1 MAQDRTADLE
11 AQLLQGAR
19 GVQNNTENM
28 LERLAKMFSATD
40 LVTVK
45 NILPDPFGWVYTDPK
60 ETVITQPD
68 SATRRVEYGAPKA
81 RTLEPG
87 ATKTIPGWEAYIAL
101 ERMWKT
107 YAQLDL
113 SKISYTLTSSEEMD
127 NFLSKAY
134 QGTFDPDT
142 VGGAS
147 KPADLGFEPTTP
159 AAADRTAAAETQV
172 QQPVPPT
179 QDPNLGFG
187 DENTGDDDQSNVI
200 PPLNDQSQLPPE
212 LQGDQRQQVNTSQQP
227 QVPGFNQ

>member
-11 AQLLQGAR
+11 SQLLQGAR

-113 SKISYTLTSSEEMD
+113 SKISYTLTSSEEMTK
-127 NFLSKAY
+127 FLSEAY

-147 KPADLGFEPTTP
+147 KPADLGFEPQTP
-159 AAADRTAAAETQV
+159 AAVDRTAAAETQV
-172 QQPVPPT
+172 VPPT
-179 QDPNLGFG
+179 QDPNLGF
-187 DENTGDDDQSNVI
+187 DNEEQTGDDQANVI
-200 PPLNDQSQLPPE
+200 PPLNDQSQ
-212 LQGDQRQQVNTSQQP
+212 QVNTSQQP
-227 QVPGFNQ
+227 PVPGFNQ

>member
-1 MAQDRTADLE
+1 MAQDRTANLE
-11 AQLLQGAR
+11 SQLLQGAR

-28 LERLAKMFSATD
+28 LERLAKMFTATD
-40 LVTVK
+40 LVTIK

-68 SATRRVEYGAPKA
+68 SATRRVTYGDPKA
-81 RTLEPG
+81 RTLEAG
-87 ATKTIPGWEAYIAL
+87 ETKTIPGWEAYIAL

-113 SKISYTLTSSEEMD
+113 AKISYTLTSAEEMQ
-127 NFLSKAY
+127 NFLDKAY
-134 QGTFDPDT
+134 VGTFDPDS
-142 VGGAS
+142 VGGAQR
-147 KPADLGFEPTTP
+147 PADLGFEPQTPP
-159 AAADRTAAAETQV
+159 AAQTQPEPTT
-172 QQPVPPT
+172 QLPPT

-187 DENTGDDDQSNVI
+187 DDEQSGDDQSNVI

-212 LQGDQRQQVNTSQQP
+212 LQGDQRQQLNTSQQP